1 MDACDG
7 SRADVVDQM
16 AEDNAIHEGGPQV
29 FVQADL
35 ESHLDALKRDQKEV
49 NCSQATEGKIQ
60 LWVFMNWG
68 LSFTIKDKNTWKTLT
83 WFKPF
88 KRY

>member
-35 ESHLDALKRDQKEV
+35 ESHLDALKRDQHGLFDHFITPWELEV
-49 NCSQATEGKIQ
+49 
-60 LWVFMNWG
+60 
-68 LSFTIKDKNTWKTLT
+68 LT
-83 WFKPF
+83 
-88 KRY
+88 

>member
-1 MDACDG
+1 
-7 SRADVVDQM
+7 M

-35 ESHLDALKRDQKEV
+35 ESHLDALKRDQKEI

-60 LWVFMNWG
+60 L
-68 LSFTIKDKNTWKTLT
+68 
-83 WFKPF
+83 
-88 KRY
+88 

>member
-16 AEDNAIHEGGPQV
+16 AEDDAIHEGSPQV

-35 ESHLDALKRDQKEV
+35 ESHLDALGRNQKEA

-60 LWVFMNWG
+60 LWVFMN
-68 LSFTIKDKNTWKTLT
+68 
-83 WFKPF
+83 
-88 KRY
+88 

>member
-35 ESHLDALKRDQKEV
+35 ESHLDALKRDQQEV

-60 LWVFMNWG
+60 VMSYL
-68 LSFTIKDKNTWKTLT
+68 
-83 WFKPF
+83 
-88 KRY
+88 